1 MVARPYTGPRML
13 PAIIRLIRPRQWVK
27 NAFVVAPLFFTPE
40 AMTRSGIAAVAI
52 AVAAFCCIA
61 SAVYVINDWADREA
75 DRQHPTKRTRPLAAG
90 TVSLPAAGATIA
102 VLLVLAVGLA
112 SLLPRGFAY
121 VAGTYFVL
129 NVAYS
134 QFLKHVSLLDV
145 MIISVG
151 FVLRIMAGSAAIGVD
166 TTVWI
171 IVCAF
176 LLALFMALAKRRD
189 DLVKAMDS
197 THRASLKGYNLA
209 FIDQSLTM
217 VMGALLVSYLIY
229 TTDTSVIAKFGTN
242 KLYLTAP
249 FVAAGV
255 LRYLQ
260 ITLVEEGSGSP
271 TDVVLTDKF
280 LIATVAGWV
289 ATFAV
294 LIYG

>member
-1 MVARPYTGPRML
+1 ME
-13 PAIIRLIRPRQWVK
+13 
-27 NAFVVAPLFFTPE
+27 AFWAL
-40 AMTRSGIAAVAI
+40 GI
-52 AVAAFCCIA
+52 
-61 SAVYVINDWADREA
+61 E
-75 DRQHPTKRTRPLAAG
+75 
-90 TVSLPAAGATIA
+90 
-102 VLLVLAVGLA
+102 
-112 SLLPRGFAY
+112 
-121 VAGTYFVL
+121 
-129 NVAYS
+129 
-134 QFLKHVSLLDV
+134 
-145 MIISVG
+145 
-151 FVLRIMAGSAAIGVD
+151 

-189 DLVKAMDS
+189 DLVKAMS
-197 THRASLKGYNLA
+197 SSHRTSLKGYNLA

-217 VMGALLVSYLIY
+217 VMGSLLVSYLIY
-229 TTDTSVIAKFGTN
+229 TTDSAVIAKFGTN

-260 ITLVEEGSGSP
+260 ITLVEEDSGSP

-289 ATFAV
+289 ATFAI

>member
-1 MVARPYTGPRML
+1 ML
-13 PAIIRLIRPRQWVK
+13 PAVVRLIRPRQWVK

-40 AMTRSGIAAVAI
+40 AMTAAGISAVAV
-52 AVAAFCCIA
+52 AVVVFCCTA

-75 DRQHPTKRTRPLAAG
+75 DRQHPIKRTRPLAAG
-90 TVSLPAAGATIA
+90 TVGLPAAAATVG
-102 VLLVLAVGLA
+102 VLLALAAAL
-112 SLLPRGFAY
+112 STLLPLRFAY
-121 VAGTYFVL
+121 VVGTYFVL

-145 MIISVG
+145 LIISAG

-189 DLVKAMDS
+189 DLVKAMSS
-197 THRASLKGYNLA
+197 THRASLRGYNLA

-229 TTDTSVIAKFGTN
+229 TTDSAVIAKFGTN

-289 ATFAV
+289 ATFGF

>member
-1 MVARPYTGPRML
+1 MSML

-40 AMTRSGIAAVAI
+40 AMTRSGITAVAI
-52 AVAAFCCIA
+52 AVIAFCCVA

-75 DRQHPTKRTRPLAAG
+75 DRQHPVKRNRPLAAG
-90 TVSLPAAGATIA
+90 TVSLPAAAATIA
-102 VLLVLAVGLA
+102 VLLAIAAALAT
-112 SLLPRGFAY
+112 LLPLRFTY
-121 VAGTYFVL
+121 VVATYFVL

-145 MIISVG
+145 LIISVG
-151 FVLRIMAGSAAIGVD
+151 FVLRIMAGSAAIGIE

-189 DLVKAMDS
+189 DLVKAMS
-197 THRASLKGYNLA
+197 SSHRTSLKGYNLA

-217 VMGALLVSYLIY
+217 VMGSLLVSYLIY
-229 TTDTSVIAKFGTN
+229 TTDSAVIAKFGTN

-260 ITLVEEGSGSP
+260 ITLVEEDSGSP
-271 TDVVLTDKF
+271 TDVVLTDRF

-289 ATFAV
+289 ATFAI

>member
-1 MVARPYTGPRML
+1 MSML

-40 AMTRSGIAAVAI
+40 AMTRSGITAVAI
-52 AVAAFCCIA
+52 AVAAFCCVA
-61 SAVYVINDWADREA
+61 SAIYVINDWADREA
-75 DRQHPTKRTRPLAAG
+75 DRQHPIKRNRPLAAG
-90 TVSLPAAGATIA
+90 TVSLPAAAATIA
-102 VLLVLAVGLA
+102 VLLAIAAALAT
-112 SLLPRGFAY
+112 LLPLRFTY
-121 VAGTYFVL
+121 VVATYFVL

-145 MIISVG
+145 LIISVG
-151 FVLRIMAGSAAIGVD
+151 FVLRIMAGSAAIGIE

-189 DLVKAMDS
+189 DLVKAMS
-197 THRASLKGYNLA
+197 SSHRTSLKGYNLA

-217 VMGALLVSYLIY
+217 VMGSLLVSYLIY
-229 TTDTSVIAKFGTN
+229 TTDSAVIAKFGTN

-260 ITLVEEGSGSP
+260 ITLVEEDSGSP
-271 TDVVLTDKF
+271 TDVVLTDRF

-289 ATFAV
+289 ATFAI

>member
-1 MVARPYTGPRML
+1 MSML
-13 PAIIRLIRPRQWVK
+13 LAIIRLIRPRQWVK

-40 AMTRSGIAAVAI
+40 AMTRGGITAVAI
-52 AVAAFCCIA
+52 AVAAFSCIA
-61 SAVYVINDWADREA
+61 SAIYVINDWADREA
-75 DRQHPTKRTRPLAAG
+75 DRQHPIKRNRPLAAG
-90 TVSLPAAGATIA
+90 TVSLPAAAATIA
-102 VLLVLAVGLA
+102 VLLAIAAALAT
-112 SLLPRGFAY
+112 LLPLRFTY
-121 VAGTYFVL
+121 VVATYFVL

-145 MIISVG
+145 LIISVG

-189 DLVKAMDS
+189 DLVKALS
-197 THRASLKGYNLA
+197 SSHRTSLKGYNLA

-217 VMGALLVSYLIY
+217 VMGSLLVSYLIY
-229 TTDTSVIAKFGTN
+229 TTDSAVIAKFGTN

-260 ITLVEEGSGSP
+260 ITLVEEDSGSP

-289 ATFAV
+289 ATFAI

>member
-1 MVARPYTGPRML
+1 
-13 PAIIRLIRPRQWVK
+13 
-27 NAFVVAPLFFTPE
+27 
-40 AMTRSGIAAVAI
+40 MTSRGIAAVAI
-52 AVAAFCCIA
+52 AVVAFCCVA

-75 DRQHPTKRTRPLAAG
+75 DRQHPVKRTRPLAAG
-90 TVSLPAAGATIA
+90 TVSLPAAAATIV
-102 VLLVLAVGLA
+102 VLLAIAVALAT
-112 SLLPRGFAY
+112 LLPLRFAY
-121 VAGTYFVL
+121 VVAAYFVL

-145 MIISVG
+145 LIISVG
-151 FVLRIMAGSAAIGVD
+151 FVLRIMAGSAAIGVE

-171 IVCAF
+171 MVCAF

-189 DLVKAMDS
+189 DLVKAMS
-197 THRASLKGYNLA
+197 ASHRSSLKGYNLA

-217 VMGALLVSYLIY
+217 IMGALLVSYLIY
-229 TTDTSVIAKFGTN
+229 TTDSAVIAKFGTN

-260 ITLVEEGSGSP
+260 ITLVEEDSGSP

-289 ATFAV
+289 ATFAI

>member
-1 MVARPYTGPRML
+1 MSML
-13 PAIIRLIRPRQWVK
+13 PAIVRLIRPRQWVK

-40 AMTRSGIAAVAI
+40 AMTASGLAKVALAV
-52 AVAAFCCIA
+52 VVFCCVA

-75 DRQHPTKRTRPLAAG
+75 DRQHPVKRTRPLAAG
-90 TVSLPAAGATIA
+90 TVSLPAAAATIA
-102 VLLVLAVGLA
+102 VLLGAAVAL
-112 SLLPRGFAY
+112 STLLPFRFAY
-121 VAGTYFVL
+121 VTGLYFVL

-145 MIISVG
+145 LIISVG

-189 DLVKAMDS
+189 DLVKAMS
-197 THRASLKGYNLA
+197 SSHRASLKGYNLP

-229 TTDTSVIAKFGTN
+229 TTDAAVIAKFGTN

-260 ITLVEEGSGSP
+260 ITLVEEASGSP

-289 ATFAV
+289 ATFGI

>member
-1 MVARPYTGPRML
+1 MPMSTL
-13 PAIIRLIRPRQWVK
+13 PAIFRLIRPRQWVK

-40 AMTRSGIAAVAI
+40 AMTTRGIVAVAI
-52 AVAAFCCIA
+52 AVAAFCCVA

-75 DRQHPTKRTRPLAAG
+75 DRQHPVKRTRPLAAG
-90 TVSLPAAGATIA
+90 TVSLQAAAVTIA
-102 VLLVLAVGLA
+102 VLLAAAIALATQ
-112 SLLPRGFAY
+112 LPVRFAY
-121 VAGTYFVL
+121 VAAAYFVL

-145 MIISVG
+145 LIISVG
-151 FVLRIMAGSAAIGVD
+151 FVLRIMAGSAAIGVE

-171 IVCAF
+171 MVCAF

-189 DLVKAMDS
+189 DLVKAMS
-197 THRASLKGYNLA
+197 ATHRSSLKGYNLA

-217 VMGALLVSYLIY
+217 IMGALLVSYLIY
-229 TTDTSVIAKFGTN
+229 TTDSSVIAKFGTN

-260 ITLVEEGSGSP
+260 ITLVEEASGSP

-289 ATFAV
+289 ATFAI